1 MASTNQR
8 RGFIFSIMQPRQS
21 LNWTFIA
28 RDRRHFLSEMPVET
42 EFSIEAKAARL
53 TLLWQRL
60 TGALQRTEVRD

>member
-1 MASTNQR
+1 
-8 RGFIFSIMQPRQS
+8 MQPRQS

-53 TLLWQRL
+53 TLLWQGL
-60 TGALQRTEVRD
+60 TGALQRTKVRD